1 MRTNI
6 DLHPIAMGYTNCDV
20 ELDSFSLL
28 CCLDEIG
35 FTYPKTD
42 KYLNVGACRNL
53 REFNEIHDK
62 IYYYMIY
69 DFLRSTYGISVTFF
83 EGESISYNERGVIEK
98 VEIEGMDKES
108 DIYKIISNMVFDN
121 IDVAYKTVAH
131 MIVSDLNWRHIQK
144 KNFSKIK

>member
-1 MRTNI
+1 
-6 DLHPIAMGYTNCDV
+6 
-20 ELDSFSLL
+20 
-28 CCLDEIG
+28 
-35 FTYPKTD
+35 
-42 KYLNVGACRNL
+42 
-53 REFNEIHDK
+53 
-62 IYYYMIY
+62 MIY

-108 DIYKIISNMVFDN
+108 DIYMIISNMVFDN
-121 IDVAYKTVAH
+121 IDVGYKIVAH